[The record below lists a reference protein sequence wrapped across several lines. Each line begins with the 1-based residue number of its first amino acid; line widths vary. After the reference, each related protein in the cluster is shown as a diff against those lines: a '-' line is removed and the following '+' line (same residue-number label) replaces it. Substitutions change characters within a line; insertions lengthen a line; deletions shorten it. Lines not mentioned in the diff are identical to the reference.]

1 VTNPIKIEPITLIVI
16 VFDSLILM
24 GDRYDCCADESATA
38 KTLDEEGGWL
48 ILVGKRL
55 LRAEPLTHQ
64 RQRKVPDQPSVLR

>member
-1 VTNPIKIEPITLIVI
+1 
-16 VFDSLILM
+16 M

-38 KTLDEEGGWL
+38 KTLDEEGDWL